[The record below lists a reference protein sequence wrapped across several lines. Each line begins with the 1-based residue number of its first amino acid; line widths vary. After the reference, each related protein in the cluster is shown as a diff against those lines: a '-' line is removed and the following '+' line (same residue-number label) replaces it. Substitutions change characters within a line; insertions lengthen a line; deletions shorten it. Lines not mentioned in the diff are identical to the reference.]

1 MTTLYLNL
9 PDDLAR
15 RAQNEGLLTDAAI
28 GQLLEEAI
36 RRAAGRRLL
45 ELGRRLQ
52 QDGAAPMSDDA
63 VVDEVKAVRAAR
75 RKN

>member
-52 QDGAAPMSDDA
+52 QDGTAPMSEDA
-63 VVDEVKAVRAAR
+63 VVDEVTAGRAAR